1 MTQEFK
7 CRFFEGKLFRK
18 KKKSVK
24 QDVKQDKEGEQEGKG
39 SNPGWWLG
47 CVAAPVSWTMFPWE
61 GGKLQEF
68 NSHTHR
74 SRSMNA
80 LALRDGGWGPHI
92 YYYSEGETA
101 IGIMYNCNSCFSLAQ
116 SKEI

>member
-47 CVAAPVSWTMFPWE
+47 CVAAPVS
-61 GGKLQEF
+61 
-68 NSHTHR
+68 
-74 SRSMNA
+74 
-80 LALRDGGWGPHI
+80 
-92 YYYSEGETA
+92 
-101 IGIMYNCNSCFSLAQ
+101 
-116 SKEI
+116 